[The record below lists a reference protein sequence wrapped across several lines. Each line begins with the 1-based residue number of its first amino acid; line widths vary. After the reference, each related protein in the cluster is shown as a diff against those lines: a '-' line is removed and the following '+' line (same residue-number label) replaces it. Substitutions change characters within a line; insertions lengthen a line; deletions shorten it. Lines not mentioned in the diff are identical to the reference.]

1 MIGELDW
8 SGTRLK
14 AKWPNTK
21 LYVVQQS
28 HRPMMLSVGI
38 ADIPCGSELLWN
50 SS

>member
-14 AKWPNTK
+14 AKWQHIK
-21 LYVVQQS
+21 LYVVQHS

-38 ADIPCGSELLWN
+38 FDIPRGSELLWN